1 MSEWDYK
8 IFWDEAVNQFKEE
21 LAFSIFSMWFLP
33 SKYEKSTENTV
44 YLSVPSKFFR
54 DQMIHNYKNG
64 IEKKLFELSGKKISI
79 DFIIKPN
86 TSEDLSKAENEGGN
100 DKKED
105 AAKPSSMESKKKSVK
120 TEGGRGQHPDL
131 RPEYN
136 FEDFVVGPNNNFGV
150 NAAIAV
156 STNPGSAYNPFLI
169 YGGVGLGKTHLM
181 QAIGNK
187 IWDTTKLKVIY
198 VTAENFTNEFVECV
212 QKKMMPAFK
221 SKYRKADVLLIDD
234 IHFFQ
239 GKVETQEE
247 LFHTF
252 NELYEKN
259 KQIVFTCDRPPAE
272 LKNLSQRLKSRF
284 ERGLNVD
291 LQTPAYEIRYAIL
304 LKKMEK
310 HSTKIPNEFIDM
322 VAKNVSSNVRDLEAA
337 LTKLIAYTELT
348 KKTMDEATAKNLLRD
363 IFGSTRQR
371 NVTIDLIQK
380 TVADYFSISISDIK
394 SKKRTKSFSF
404 PRQIAMFLCREM
416 TECSTTELGNDFGGR
431 DHTTILHGCNKI
443 EEQIAADPSLEKII
457 HELRN
462 TIKENTNK

>member
-1 MSEWDYK
+1 M
-8 IFWDEAVNQFKEE
+8 
-21 LAFSIFSMWFLP
+21 
-33 SKYEKSTENTV
+33 
-44 YLSVPSKFFR
+44 
-54 DQMIHNYKNG
+54 
-64 IEKKLFELSGKKISI
+64 
-79 DFIIKPN
+79 
-86 TSEDLSKAENEGGN
+86 
-100 DKKED
+100 
-105 AAKPSSMESKKKSVK
+105 
-120 TEGGRGQHPDL
+120 
-131 RPEYN
+131 
-136 FEDFVVGPNNNFGV
+136 
-150 NAAIAV
+150 
-156 STNPGSAYNPFLI
+156 LI

-187 IWDTTKLKVIY
+187 IWNNTNLKVIY
-198 VTAENFTNEFVECV
+198 VTAENFTNEFVECI
-212 QKKMMPAFK
+212 QKRKMSSFK
-221 SKYRKADVLLIDD
+221 NKYRNADVLLIDD

-239 GKVETQEE
+239 GKEETQEE
-247 LFHTF
+247 FFHTF

-272 LKNLSQRLKSRF
+272 LKRLEPRLKSRF

-291 LQTPAYEIRYAIL
+291 LQTPSYEVRYAIL

-310 HSTKIPNEFIDM
+310 YSIKIPNEVIDM

-404 PRQIAMFLCREM
+404 PRQIAMFICREM

-443 EEQIAADPSLEKII
+443 EEQIAADPSLETII
-457 HELRN
+457 HELQN
-462 TIKENTNK
+462 KIKETTNK

>member
-100 DKKED
+100 DKKAD
-105 AAKPSSMESKKKSVK
+105 AAKPSSAESKKKSVK

-131 RPEYN
+131 KSEYN
-136 FEDFVVGPNNNFGV
+136 FDDFVVGPNNSFAV
-150 NAAIAV
+150 NAGIAV
-156 STNPGSAYNPFLI
+156 SANPGTSYNPMLI

-187 IWDTTKLKVIY
+187 IWNNTNLKVIY
-198 VTAENFTNEFVECV
+198 VTAENFTNEFVECI
-212 QKKMMPAFK
+212 KKGKMSSFK
-221 SKYRKADVLLIDD
+221 NKYRNADVLLIDD

-272 LKNLSQRLKSRF
+272 LKNLSHRLKSRF

-291 LQTPAYEIRYAIL
+291 LQTPSYEVRYAIL
-304 LKKMEK
+304 LKKIEK
-310 HSTKIPNEFIDM
+310 HSIKIPNEVINM
-322 VAKNVSSNVRDLEAA
+322 IAKNISSNVRDLEAA

-348 KKTMDEATAKNLLRD
+348 KKAMDEDTAKNLLRD
-363 IFGSTRQR
+363 TFGSTRQR

-394 SKKRTKSFSF
+394 GKKRTKSFSL
-404 PRQIAMFLCREM
+404 PRHIAMFLCREM

-443 EEQIAADPSLEKII
+443 EAQIAADPSLEKSV

>member
-33 SKYEKSTENTV
+33 SKYEKSTENSIV
-44 YLSVPSKFFR
+44 LAVPSQFFR
-54 DQMIHNYKNG
+54 DQLVSKHKKA
-64 IEKKLFELSGKKISI
+64 IEKKLFELSGKKLSI
-79 DFIIKPN
+79 EFIINKNSANSEETEEN
-86 TSEDLSKAENEGGN
+86 TAISGSVPTEKGA
-100 DKKED
+100 
-105 AAKPSSMESKKKSVK
+105 KKKQKTVK
-120 TEGGRGQHPDL
+120 NEDNGRGLHPDL

-156 STNPGSAYNPFLI
+156 STNPGTAYNPFLI

-187 IWDTTKLKVIY
+187 IWNTTKLKVIY

-259 KQIVFTCDRPPAE
+259 KQIVFTCDRPPSE

-310 HSTKIPNEFIDM
+310 HSTKIPNEVIDM

-337 LTKLIAYTELT
+337 LTKLIAYTELI
-348 KKTMDEATAKNLLRD
+348 KKTMDEATAKNILRD
-363 IFGSTRQR
+363 FFGSARQR

>member
-21 LAFSIFSMWFLP
+21 LSLPVFSMWFIP
-33 SKYEKSTENTV
+33 AKYEKSTENSV
-44 YLSVPSKFFR
+44 VLAVPSQFFR
-54 DQMIHNYKNG
+54 DQLVTKHKKA
-64 IEKKLFELSGKKISI
+64 IEKKLFELSGKKLSI
-79 DFIIKPN
+79 EFIINKENSSNSEETEANAAISGSVSTEKEAKKRQKPAKN
-86 TSEDLSKAENEGGN
+86 EDNE
-100 DKKED
+100 
-105 AAKPSSMESKKKSVK
+105 
-120 TEGGRGQHPDL
+120 RGQHPDL
-131 RPEYN
+131 KSEYN
-136 FEDFVVGPNNNFGV
+136 FDDFVVGPNNSFAV
-150 NAAIAV
+150 NAGIAV
-156 STNPGSAYNPFLI
+156 SANPGTSYNPMLI

-187 IWDTTKLKVIY
+187 IWNNTNLKVIY
-198 VTAENFTNEFVECV
+198 VTAENFTNEFVECI
-212 QKKMMPAFK
+212 KKGKMSSFK
-221 SKYRKADVLLIDD
+221 NKYRNADVLLIDD

-272 LKNLSQRLKSRF
+272 LKNLSHRLKSRF

-291 LQTPAYEIRYAIL
+291 LQTPSYEVRYAIL
-304 LKKMEK
+304 LKKIEK
-310 HSTKIPNEFIDM
+310 HSIKIPNEVINM
-322 VAKNVSSNVRDLEAA
+322 IAKNISSNVRDLEAA

-348 KKTMDEATAKNLLRD
+348 KKAMDEDTAKNLLRD
-363 IFGSTRQR
+363 TFGSTRQR

-394 SKKRTKSFSF
+394 GKKRTKSFSL
-404 PRQIAMFLCREM
+404 PRHIAMFLCREM

-443 EEQIAADPSLEKII
+443 EAQIAADPSLEKSV

>member
-33 SKYEKSTENTV
+33 SKYEKSTENSIV
-44 YLSVPSKFFR
+44 LAVPSLFFR
-54 DQMIHNYKNG
+54 DQLVSKHKKA
-64 IEKKLFELSGKKISI
+64 IEKKLFELSGKKLSI
-79 DFIIKPN
+79 EFIINKNSANSEEMEEN
-86 TSEDLSKAENEGGN
+86 TAISGSVSTE
-100 DKKED
+100 KE
-105 AAKPSSMESKKKSVK
+105 AKKKQK
-120 TEGGRGQHPDL
+120 ITKNEDNGRGQHPDL

-156 STNPGSAYNPFLI
+156 STNPGTAYNPFLI

-187 IWDTTKLKVIY
+187 IWNTTKLKVIY

-259 KQIVFTCDRPPAE
+259 KQIVFTCDRPPSE

-310 HSTKIPNEFIDM
+310 HSTKIPNEVIDM

-337 LTKLIAYTELT
+337 LTKLIAYTELI
-348 KKTMDEATAKNLLRD
+348 KKTMDEATAKNILRD
-363 IFGSTRQR
+363 FFGSARQR

>member
-21 LAFSIFSMWFLP
+21 LSFPVFSMWFIP
-33 SKYEKSTENTV
+33 AKYEKSTENSVVLT
-44 YLSVPSKFFR
+44 VPSQFFR
-54 DQMIHNYKNG
+54 DQLVTKHKKA
-64 IEKKLFELSGKKISI
+64 IEKKLFELSGKKLSIEFNINKENTANHDETEENAAVSGPISTEKETKKRQ
-79 DFIIKPN
+79 KP
-86 TSEDLSKAENEGGN
+86 A
-100 DKKED
+100 
-105 AAKPSSMESKKKSVK
+105 K
-120 TEGGRGQHPDL
+120 TEDNGRGQHPDL
-131 RPEYN
+131 KAEYS
-136 FEDFVVGPNNNFGV
+136 FDDFVVGPNNSFAV
-150 NAAIAV
+150 NAGIAV
-156 STNPGSAYNPFLI
+156 STNPGTAYNPMLI

-187 IWDTTKLKVIY
+187 IWNNTNLKVIY
-198 VTAENFTNEFVECV
+198 VTAENFTNEFVECI
-212 QKKMMPAFK
+212 KKGKMSSFK
-221 SKYRKADVLLIDD
+221 NKYRNADVLLIDD

-259 KQIVFTCDRPPAE
+259 KQIVFTCDRPPSE

-291 LQTPAYEIRYAIL
+291 LQTPSYEVRYAIL

-310 HSTKIPNEFIDM
+310 HSIKIPNEVINM
-322 VAKNVSSNVRDLEAA
+322 VAKNISSNVRDLEAA
-337 LTKLIAYTELT
+337 LTKLIAYKELT
-348 KKTMDEATAKNLLRD
+348 KKTMDEATAKNVLRD

-394 SKKRTKSFSF
+394 GKKRTKSFSF

-443 EEQIAADPSLEKII
+443 EEQITADPSIEKVI
-457 HELRN
+457 HELMN

>member
-8 IFWDEAVNQFKEE
+8 IFWDEAVKQLKDE
-21 LAFSIFSMWFLP
+21 LSVPVFSMWFLN
-33 SKYEKSTENTV
+33 SKYEKSTEDSIYV
-44 YLSVPSKFFR
+44 SVPSSFFR
-54 DQMIHNYKNG
+54 DQMVNNYKTD
-64 IEKKLFELSGKKISI
+64 IEKKLFELSGKKLSV
-79 DFIIKPN
+79 DFIIKAK
-86 TSEDLSKAENEGGN
+86 TEEDISEAENEEKS
-100 DKKED
+100 DKKADSET
-105 AAKPSSMESKKKSVK
+105 PSSPEPAKQSLKPES
-120 TEGGRGQHPDL
+120 GRGQHPDL
-131 RPEYN
+131 RSDYN
-136 FEDFVVGPNNNFGV
+136 FDDFVIGQNNNFGV

-156 STNPGSAYNPFLI
+156 SANPGSAYNPFLI

-187 IWDTTKLKVIY
+187 VWNTTKLKVIY
-198 VTAENFTNEFVECV
+198 VTAETFTNEFVECV
-212 QKKMMPAFK
+212 QKKMMTSFK
-221 SKYRKADVLLIDD
+221 NKYRKADVLLIDD

-259 KQIVFTCDRPPAE
+259 KQIVFTCDRPPSE

-291 LQTPAYEIRYAIL
+291 LQTPAYETRYAIL

-310 HSTKIPNEFIDM
+310 SSIKIPNEVIDM
-322 VAKNVSSNVRDLEAA
+322 VAKNISSNVRDLEAA
-337 LTKLIAYTELT
+337 LTKLIAYTELI
-348 KKTMDEATAKNLLRD
+348 KKTMDEATAKNILRD
-363 IFGSTRQR
+363 FFGSARQR

-416 TECSTTELGNDFGGR
+416 TECSTTELGNEFGGR

-443 EEQIAADPSLEKII
+443 EDQIAADPSLEKTI

-462 TIKENTNK
+462 NIKETTNK

>member
-21 LAFSIFSMWFLP
+21 LSLPVFSMWFVP
-33 SKYEKSTENTV
+33 AKYEKSTENSVFLT
-44 YLSVPSKFFR
+44 VPSQFFR
-54 DQMIHNYKNG
+54 DQLITKHKKA
-64 IEKKLFELSGKKISI
+64 IEKKLFELSGKKLSI
-79 DFIIKPN
+79 EFTVNKDTSTDSEETEAEEAVSKPV
-86 TSEDLSKAENEGGN
+86 SA
-100 DKKED
+100 DKD
-105 AAKPSSMESKKKSVK
+105 TKKRQKSVK
-120 TEGGRGQHPDL
+120 SVDNARGQHPDL
-131 RPEYN
+131 KSEYN
-136 FEDFVVGPNNNFGV
+136 FDDFVVGPNSSFAV
-150 NAAIAV
+150 NAALAV
-156 STNPGSAYNPFLI
+156 STNPGTAYNPMLI

-187 IWDTTKLKVIY
+187 IWNTTDLKVIY
-198 VTAENFTNEFVECV
+198 VTAENFTNEFVECI
-212 QKKMMPAFK
+212 QKRKMPAFK
-221 SKYRKADVLLIDD
+221 SKYRNADVLLIDD

-239 GKVETQEE
+239 GKEETQEE
-247 LFHTF
+247 FFHTF
-252 NELYEKN
+252 NELYEKD

-272 LKNLSQRLKSRF
+272 LKRLEPRLKSRF

-291 LQTPAYEIRYAIL
+291 LQTPSYEVRYAIL

-310 HSTKIPNEFIDM
+310 HNINIPNEVIDM
-322 VAKNVSSNVRDLEAA
+322 VAKNISSNVRDLEAA

-416 TECSTTELGNDFGGR
+416 TECSTTELGNEFGGR

-457 HELRN
+457 HDLRN

>member
-8 IFWDEAVNQFKEE
+8 IFWDEAVKQFKEE

-33 SKYEKSTENTV
+33 SKYEKSTENSIV
-44 YLSVPSKFFR
+44 LAVPSQFFR
-54 DQMIHNYKNG
+54 DQLVSKHKKA
-64 IEKKLFELSGKKISI
+64 IEKKLFELSGKKLSI
-79 DFIIKPN
+79 EFIINKNSANSEEMEEN
-86 TSEDLSKAENEGGN
+86 TAISGSVSTEKGA
-100 DKKED
+100 
-105 AAKPSSMESKKKSVK
+105 KKKQKTVK
-120 TEGGRGQHPDL
+120 NEDNGRGLHPDL

-156 STNPGSAYNPFLI
+156 STNPGTAYNPFLI

-187 IWDTTKLKVIY
+187 IWNTTKLKVIY

-259 KQIVFTCDRPPAE
+259 KQIVFTCDRPPSE

-310 HSTKIPNEFIDM
+310 HSTKIPNEVIDM

-337 LTKLIAYTELT
+337 LTKLIAYTELI
-348 KKTMDEATAKNLLRD
+348 KKTMDEATAKNILRD
-363 IFGSTRQR
+363 FFGSARQR